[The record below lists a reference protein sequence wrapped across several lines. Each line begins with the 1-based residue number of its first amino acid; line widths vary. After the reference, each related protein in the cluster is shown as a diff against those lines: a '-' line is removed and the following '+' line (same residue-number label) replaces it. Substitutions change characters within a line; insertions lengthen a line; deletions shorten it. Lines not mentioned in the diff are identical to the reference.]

1 MTPSGE
7 AGSSESL
14 KGILWPKLPS
24 TDASALR
31 PVLAQFKQAQWLP
44 AETLL
49 ANQLAQL
56 HSLLSHAQKTVP
68 YYEAKISKELFDPLF
83 GLTLENWRQ
92 LPILTRSDIQDNAAD
107 LLSRNIPAAHYPLGE
122 TQTSGSTG
130 QPVKVAGTAASR
142 IFWSAVTMR
151 DHYWHRRDFSGKLCS
166 IRAIAA
172 DSGAVAKGQDH
183 PNWGWPAAKL
193 HVTGASA
200 ILSLGTDVGA
210 QAEWLAER
218 NPEYLL
224 TYPANLAALA
234 EHFRASGAVLANLK
248 EIRTVGEM
256 VSPALRDKCRE
267 TWGVSV
273 VDVYSSQEVGY
284 MALQCP
290 ESGLFHVQS
299 ETMMV
304 EVLDDA
310 GNPTPPGDVGRV
322 VVTGLH
328 NFAMPLIRYEIR
340 DYAEPGEPCPC
351 GRGLPTIRRVVGRL
365 RNMLVLPNGDSRWPL
380 TGFHDFRDIAPIR
393 QYQLVQKSLE
403 RIEVRF
409 VVDRP
414 LAPAEEDKLRS
425 VIQNALGHP
434 FEIYFQYFDEMPKT
448 MGGKFEEF
456 ISEVT
461 AAPQG
466 ET

>member
-1 MTPSGE
+1 MIKSQEAASGD
-7 AGSSESL
+7 SL
-14 KGILWPKLPS
+14 KGILWPKLPN
-24 TDASALR
+24 TEAAALG
-31 PVLAQFKQAQWLP
+31 PILAQFKQAQWLP
-44 AETLL
+44 AEALC

-56 HSLLSHAQKTVP
+56 HSLLSYAQENVP
-68 YYEAKISKELFDPLF
+68 YYERNISKSLFDPLF

-92 LPILTRSDIQDNAAD
+92 LPILTRTDIQNHAAD
-107 LLSRNIPAAHYPLGE
+107 LLSRNIPRTHYPLGE

-130 QPVKVAGTAASR
+130 QPVKVVTTAASR

-151 DHYWHRRDFSGKLCS
+151 DHYWHQRDFTAKLCS

-172 DSGAVAKGQDH
+172 DSGAVAKGKDQ

-193 HVTGASA
+193 HQTGPSA
-200 ILSLGTDVGA
+200 VLSLGTDIAA
-210 QAEWLAER
+210 QAGWLAER

-234 EHFRASGAVLANLK
+234 EYFRASGMTLSKLR

-256 VSPALRDKCRE
+256 VSPALRDKCRD
-267 TWGVSV
+267 TWGVPV

-284 MALQCP
+284 IALQCP
-290 ESGLFHVQS
+290 QSGLFHIQS

-304 EVLDDA
+304 EVLDAA
-310 GNPTPPGDVGRV
+310 GNPTPPGEVGRV
-322 VVTGLH
+322 VVTSLH

-365 RNMLVLPNGDSRWPL
+365 RNMLVLPNGDQRWPL
-380 TGFHDFRDIAPIR
+380 TGFHDFREIAPVR

-403 RIEVRF
+403 RIEARF

-414 LAPAEEDKLRS
+414 LTADEEDKLS
-425 VIQNALGHP
+425 AVMQNSLGHP
-434 FEIYFQYFDEMPKT
+434 FDISFQYEL
-448 MGGKFEEF
+448 
-456 ISEVT
+456 T
-461 AAPQG
+461 AAPIG
-466 ET
+466 EA